1 MLADWGLGFSIP
13 IMKRLLAA
21 LLLCCNALTA
31 QEKLESLYERGEEH
45 FFAGRIK
52 EALVEWDAQVKENP
66 ASLPGHWQRGLALY
80 YAERYKD
87 GRAQFET
94 HQKVNS
100 EDVEN
105 AVWHFLCVAKLENA
119 EAARK
124 AFIPI
129 THDRRVPM
137 KEIHALFAGKGTEEA
152 VLKAA
157 EAKTEDTSA
166 ATLNM
171 QRCYAHLY
179 LGLYHEALGK
189 TEKAKEHMLKA
200 AELASKGSYMGQ
212 VAVVHCKVRK
222 WEGTSPPAKAPSTKH
237 QAPEKPQ
244 ASNIKMRE
252 GRLVG
257 LPDTVRELVFGA

>member
-1 MLADWGLGFSIP
+1 
-13 IMKRLLAA
+13 MKRFLAA
-21 LLLCCNALTA
+21 LLFCCHALTA
-31 QEKLESLYERGEEH
+31 QETKSRYERGEEL
-45 FFAGRIK
+45 FFAGNIK
-52 EALVEWDAQVKENP
+52 GALAEWDAQVKDDP

-124 AFIPI
+124 VFIPI
-129 THDRRVPM
+129 TLDGRVPM

-157 EAKTEDTSA
+157 EVKTDGTSA
-166 ATLNM
+166 AALNM

-179 LGLYHEALGK
+179 LGLYFEALGK

-200 AELASKGSYMGQ
+200 AGLAPKGSYMGQ

-222 WEGTSPPAKAPSTKH
+222 WEGPPPAAEAPSPSPL
-237 QAPEKPQ
+237 APGKPQ

>member
-1 MLADWGLGFSIP
+1 
-13 IMKRLLAA
+13 MKHLLAA
-21 LLLCCNALTA
+21 LLLCCSPSTA
-31 QEKLESLYERGEEH
+31 QETKSHYTLGEEY

-52 EALVEWDAQVKENP
+52 ESLVEWDAQVKEDP

-129 THDRRVPM
+129 THDTRVPM
-137 KEIHALFAGKGTEEA
+137 KE
-152 VLKAA
+152 
-157 EAKTEDTSA
+157 
-166 ATLNM
+166 
-171 QRCYAHLY
+171 
-179 LGLYHEALGK
+179 
-189 TEKAKEHMLKA
+189 
-200 AELASKGSYMGQ
+200 
-212 VAVVHCKVRK
+212 
-222 WEGTSPPAKAPSTKH
+222 
-237 QAPEKPQ
+237 
-244 ASNIKMRE
+244 
-252 GRLVG
+252 
-257 LPDTVRELVFGA
+257 

>member
-1 MLADWGLGFSIP
+1 
-13 IMKRLLAA
+13 MKHLLA
-21 LLLCCNALTA
+21 LLLLCGTTLRA
-31 QEKLESLYERGEEH
+31 QETKSHYEQGAEN

-52 EALVEWDAQVKENP
+52 DALVEWDAQVKEDP

-105 AVWHFLCVAKLENA
+105 AVWHFLCVAKMENVD
-119 EAARK
+119 AARK
-124 AFIPI
+124 AYIPI
-129 THDRRVPM
+129 THDSRVPM

-157 EAKTEDTSA
+157 ETTKENTSKA
-166 ATLNM
+166 ALNM

-179 LGLYHEALGK
+179 LGLYNEALGK
-189 TEKAKEHMLKA
+189 TKEAKEHMLKA
-200 AELASKGSYMGQ
+200 AELAPKDSYMGQ
-212 VAVVHCKVRK
+212 VAVVHCKVRGWK
-222 WEGTSPPAKAPSTKH
+222 KEG
-237 QAPEKPQ
+237 
-244 ASNIKMRE
+244 
-252 GRLVG
+252 
-257 LPDTVRELVFGA
+257 

>member
-1 MLADWGLGFSIP
+1 
-13 IMKRLLAA
+13 MKYLFAV
-21 LLLCCNALTA
+21 LLLFCSVVQA
-31 QEKLESLYERGEEH
+31 QETKSRYERGYEN

-52 EALVEWDAQVKENP
+52 EALVEWDAQVKEEP

-105 AVWHFLCVAKLENA
+105 AVWHFLCVSKIEGVD
-119 EAARK
+119 AARK
-124 AFIPI
+124 VYIPI
-129 THDRRVPM
+129 THDSRVPM

-157 EAKTEDTSA
+157 ETAKEGTPK

-171 QRCYAHLY
+171 QRCYAYLY
-179 LGLYHEALGK
+179 LGLYNEALGK
-189 TEKAKEHMLKA
+189 AEKAKEYMLKA
-200 AELASKGSYMGQ
+200 AELAPKESYMGQ
-212 VAVVHCKVRK
+212 VAVVHCKVRGWK
-222 WEGTSPPAKAPSTKH
+222 K
-237 QAPEKPQ
+237 EK
-244 ASNIKMRE
+244 
-252 GRLVG
+252 
-257 LPDTVRELVFGA
+257 

>member
-1 MLADWGLGFSIP
+1 
-13 IMKRLLAA
+13 MKCLLAA
-21 LLLCCNALTA
+21 LLLCCTALSA
-31 QEKLESLYERGEEH
+31 QEDSHYARGQEH

-52 EALVEWDAQVKENP
+52 ESLVEWDAQVKEDP

-105 AVWHFLCVAKLENA
+105 AVWHFLCVAKLENV

-124 AFIPI
+124 AYIPI
-129 THDRRVPM
+129 THDTRVPM

-157 EAKTEDTSA
+157 EASENTTA
-166 ATLNM
+166 AGLNM

-179 LGLYHEALGK
+179 LGLYDEALGK

-200 AELASKGSYMGQ
+200 AALSPKGSYMGQ
-212 VAVVHCKVRK
+212 VAVVHCKVRG
-222 WEGTSPPAKAPSTKH
+222 WSPAAKTPNIKPQT
-237 QAPEKPQ
+237 PEK
-244 ASNIKMRE
+244 
-252 GRLVG
+252 
-257 LPDTVRELVFGA
+257 LP